1 MSESLVFEDMELL
14 GGDDFKAVLDQMEMD
29 RVVAAL
35 WGCPVALRGRLL
47 RKLTKR
53 DSHVI
58 EQAIAATEHFSFS
71 AEAASCANGTSSVS
85 SLWASSPRP
94 SPPKEERETPSSA

>member
-1 MSESLVFEDMELL
+1 VSESLVFEDMELL

-58 EQAIAATEHFSFS
+58 EQAIAATEHFSFAQVRDAQQQALDVMCRLS
-71 AEAASCANGTSSVS
+71 RAGQIAFDVPDDMVA
-85 SLWASSPRP
+85 
-94 SPPKEERETPSSA
+94 